1 MKLNTKNG
9 NSNNNSKKIN
19 RDKIFESLGDLPSI
33 DNDKYKE
40 TRCEVH
46 ELIQKTNCYVKSK
59 LNEHVHKLYKLSTNL
74 KKISLK
80 INKPI
85 F

>member
-1 MKLNTKNG
+1 MKLNIKNG
-9 NSNNNSKKIN
+9 NSNNNSKKIK
-19 RDKIFESLGDLPSI
+19 RDKIFKNLGYLPSI

-40 TRCEVH
+40 TRSEVH
-46 ELIQKTNCYVKSK
+46 ELLHRTNCYVKSK

-80 INKPI
+80 IDKSI